1 MTEPRQPPT
10 GASDYTR
17 GYVHGYRAARRAAQ
31 LWEVRAERG
40 VPEPP
45 ADDDCDGECCNPHVD
60 ELERGEATVR
70 SVTTER
76 RTVSATGGEK
86 GDKLARFDL
95 IPVEPL
101 WLLAEHYGKGAR
113 KYADNNWRRGY
124 PWHLNYAAAMRHL
137 ASFWGGED
145 LDPETGSPHVIAAA
159 WHCLALAQFMLD
171 QREYDDRPSARPRPS
186 EDDPHRPHGQDGSRP
201 TV

>member
-1 MTEPRQPPT
+1 MTGPKAPPPNDN
-10 GASDYTR
+10 GYAR
-17 GYVHGYRAARRAAQ
+17 GYLEGFRAG
-31 LWEVRAERG
+31 RG
-40 VPEPP
+40 G
-45 ADDDCDGECCNPHVD
+45 DRGEQAFLD

-95 IPVEPL
+95 IPVGPL
-101 WLLAEHYGKGAR
+101 WQLAEHYGRGAR
-113 KYADNNWRRGY
+113 KYADNNWRQGY
-124 PWHLNYAAAMRHL
+124 PWHLNYAAALRHL

-159 WHCLALAQFMLD
+159 WHCLALAQFMMD
-171 QREYDDRPSARPRPS
+171 QREYDDRPTTLPRPDAAS
-186 EDDPHRPHGQDGSRP
+186 GGDPRPLPDRDGGG
-201 TV
+201 TTT